1 VKTLSKSAHGRKAQ
15 GVAPMLPTHA
25 VAQPAL
31 PSNRHA
37 HPNLAGKRVRRTIP
51 LVSLGLPLIVGMLV
65 VMFHLG
71 GLALLNFASARH
83 AWHEKE
89 LRRLQQQNEQLR
101 AQLNTLTSEPEVRR
115 WAEAQG
121 MVRAESQTALLIP
134 RTDKQAEQA
143 RRVVNPPTPFTLS
156 PLSKGGE
163 GWGEGGFNTGR
174 KSEIPQSQVNSQRA
188 NRDGRE

>member
-1 VKTLSKSAHGRKAQ
+1 MKTLSKSAHGRKAQ

-134 RTDKQAEQA
+134 RTDKRAEQV
-143 RRVVNPPTPFTLS
+143 RMGGS
-156 PLSKGGE
+156 DGSKGRG
-163 GWGEGGFNTGR
+163 
-174 KSEIPQSQVNSQRA
+174 A
-188 NRDGRE
+188 NRL